1 MLIPTGYYECGRG
14 GGVPT
19 GMENRE
25 KFHFFKAFKRQGIGG
40 QSQGALKNGP
50 INHEKIGKGVKNNV

>member
-1 MLIPTGYYECGRG
+1 MLIPTGYYECGR

-25 KFHFFKAFKRQGIGG
+25 KFHFFKAFKR
-40 QSQGALKNGP
+40 
-50 INHEKIGKGVKNNV
+50 